1 MPRSF
6 LHRGRGGRPGIAP
19 ETARISRLAQTPVV
33 AGKFGGTLKGSV
45 RIGGVILGV
54 LALLWA
60 FLQAPFD
67 HIHPEE
73 LEHQA
78 TSAPV
83 HLHVHETF
91 TGHGPFIGPR
101 TADDDEV
108 DVLWSAATSANVVL
122 HADAELGDRVPLRD
136 PSPASVALLV
146 PRHRGHD
153 PPESSPK
160 IPRAPPA

>member
-1 MPRSF
+1 
-6 LHRGRGGRPGIAP
+6 
-19 ETARISRLAQTPVV
+19 
-33 AGKFGGTLKGSV
+33 V
-45 RIGGVILGV
+45 RIEGVIPGV
-54 LALLWA
+54 AILLWG

-83 HLHVHETF
+83 HLHLHKTF
-91 TGHGPFIGPR
+91 TGHGPFIAPR
-101 TADDDEV
+101 TADDDEI
-108 DVLWSAATSANVVL
+108 DVLWNAAMSASVVL
-122 HADAELGDRVPLRD
+122 HADAEFAEPVSVLAPSVA
-136 PSPASVALLV
+136 SPAILI
-146 PRHRGHD
+146 PRPRGHD

>member
-1 MPRSF
+1 M
-6 LHRGRGGRPGIAP
+6 
-19 ETARISRLAQTPVV
+19 
-33 AGKFGGTLKGSV
+33 
-45 RIGGVILGV
+45 LGV
-54 LALLWA
+54 LSLLWG

-78 TSAPV
+78 TASPV

-91 TGHGPFIGPR
+91 TGYGPFIAPR

-108 DVLWSAATSANVVL
+108 DVLWNLTMSANVVL
-122 HADAELGDRVPLRD
+122 HADARLGERITWSD
-136 PSPASVALLV
+136 PSPASVAV
-146 PRHRGHD
+146 SGPRHRGHD

>member
-1 MPRSF
+1 
-6 LHRGRGGRPGIAP
+6 
-19 ETARISRLAQTPVV
+19 
-33 AGKFGGTLKGSV
+33 V
-45 RIGGVILGV
+45 RTRVILGV
-54 LALLWA
+54 IALLWGL
-60 FLQAPFD
+60 LQAPFD

-91 TGHGPFIGPR
+91 TGHGPFIAPH
-101 TADDDEV
+101 TADDDEI
-108 DVLWSAATSANVVL
+108 DVVWSATTSANVVL
-122 HADAELGDRVPLRD
+122 HADAELGDRVPLPD
-136 PSPASVALLV
+136 PSLASVALLV

-153 PPESSPK
+153 PPESDPK

>member
-1 MPRSF
+1 
-6 LHRGRGGRPGIAP
+6 
-19 ETARISRLAQTPVV
+19 
-33 AGKFGGTLKGSV
+33 V
-45 RIGGVILGV
+45 RTRGVILGV
-54 LALLWA
+54 LALLCG

-83 HLHVHETF
+83 HLHVHEMF
-91 TGHGPFIGPR
+91 TGHGPLIGPR
-101 TADDDEV
+101 TADDDEI
-108 DVLWSAATSANVVL
+108 DVLWSVTTSANVVL
-122 HADAELGDRVPLRD
+122 DAEAELGELV
-136 PSPASVALLV
+136 PSPDASLASIANVV

>member
-1 MPRSF
+1 
-6 LHRGRGGRPGIAP
+6 
-19 ETARISRLAQTPVV
+19 
-33 AGKFGGTLKGSV
+33 V
-45 RIGGVILGV
+45 RTRGVILGV
-54 LALLWA
+54 LALLWG

-83 HLHVHETF
+83 HLHVHEMF
-91 TGHGPFIGPR
+91 TGHGPFVGPR
-101 TADDDEV
+101 TADDDEI
-108 DVLWSAATSANVVL
+108 DVLWSIAMSANVVL
-122 HADAELGDRVPLRD
+122 HADAKLGERIPLSD
-136 PSPASVALLV
+136 PSLASVAVVV

-153 PPESSPK
+153 PPDGSRK

>member
-1 MPRSF
+1 MRN
-6 LHRGRGGRPGIAP
+6 GR
-19 ETARISRLAQTPVV
+19 
-33 AGKFGGTLKGSV
+33 
-45 RIGGVILGV
+45 VILG
-54 LALLWA
+54 LATLLWG

-67 HIHPEE
+67 HIHPGEE

-83 HLHVHETF
+83 HLHVHEAF
-91 TGHGPFIGPR
+91 AGHGPFIAPH
-101 TADDDEV
+101 TADDDEI
-108 DVLWSAATSANVVL
+108 DVLWNAATSAHVVL
-122 HADAELGDRVPLRD
+122 VHPDADLAERVPV
-136 PSPASVALLV
+136 PAPALAFNPVLI

>member
-1 MPRSF
+1 
-6 LHRGRGGRPGIAP
+6 
-19 ETARISRLAQTPVV
+19 
-33 AGKFGGTLKGSV
+33 V
-45 RIGGVILGV
+45 RASGVSLGVIAV
-54 LALLWA
+54 LWG

-67 HIHPEE
+67 HIHPGEE

-91 TGHGPFIGPR
+91 AGHGPFIAPH
-101 TADDDEV
+101 TADDDEI
-108 DVLWSAATSANVVL
+108 DILWSAATAANVVL
-122 HADAELGDRVPLRD
+122 HVIAEPGERVSPPT
-136 PSPASVALLV
+136 PSLASAAVLV